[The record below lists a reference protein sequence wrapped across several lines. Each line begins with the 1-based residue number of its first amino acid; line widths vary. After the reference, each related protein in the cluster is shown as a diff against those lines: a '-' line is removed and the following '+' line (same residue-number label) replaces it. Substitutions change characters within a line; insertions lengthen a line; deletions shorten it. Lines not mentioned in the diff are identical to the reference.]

1 MADNDVSKRLESGLP
16 SKGHRADDPSL
27 GSHALGSGDWQYQG
41 SGENWGTLPE
51 GWVYKEATAVAVDAN
66 DRVYVFNRG
75 TAAML
80 VFDTGGNLV
89 DSWGDG
95 IFTNPHG
102 TSVSPDGNLW
112 CVDNGDSTVRTMSP
126 SGDVLMTLGEPHKPS
141 PKMSGIPF
149 SVPAHVAD
157 DPSSGEF
164 YVADGYSNASV
175 HKFAA
180 DGQLLMSW
188 GESGTDPGQF
198 NIVHNVAVDREG
210 WVYIA
215 DRENHRIQKFSPE
228 GEFQEQWTNMSRTAA
243 LYIDVRGAE
252 DIVYVGEYFS
262 GIASNDVGTGLGP
275 RVTVMNTS
283 GEVLARVGTEAY
295 GSQVGRFFSP
305 HGIAVDSLGDIYV
318 AEVSHSDYGRGWHV
332 DPELRSM
339 QKLVKQ

>member
-112 CVDNGDSTVRTMSP
+112 CVDNGDSTVRKMSP
-126 SGDVLMTLGEPHKPS
+126 SG
-141 PKMSGIPF
+141 
-149 SVPAHVAD
+149 
-157 DPSSGEF
+157 
-164 YVADGYSNASV
+164 
-175 HKFAA
+175 
-180 DGQLLMSW
+180 
-188 GESGTDPGQF
+188 
-198 NIVHNVAVDREG
+198 
-210 WVYIA
+210 
-215 DRENHRIQKFSPE
+215 
-228 GEFQEQWTNMSRTAA
+228 
-243 LYIDVRGAE
+243 
-252 DIVYVGEYFS
+252 
-262 GIASNDVGTGLGP
+262 
-275 RVTVMNTS
+275 
-283 GEVLARVGTEAY
+283 EV
-295 GSQVGRFFSP
+295 
-305 HGIAVDSLGDIYV
+305 
-318 AEVSHSDYGRGWHV
+318 
-332 DPELRSM
+332 
-339 QKLVKQ
+339 